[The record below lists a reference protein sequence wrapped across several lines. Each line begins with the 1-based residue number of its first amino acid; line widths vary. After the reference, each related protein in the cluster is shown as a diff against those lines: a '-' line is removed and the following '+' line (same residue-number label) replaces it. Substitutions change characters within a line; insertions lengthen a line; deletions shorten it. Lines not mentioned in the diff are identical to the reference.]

1 MLLII
6 ISINLILIVA
16 VKKRFKKKKIWLP
29 LNQQVPACHQPLLP
43 AAPQERK
50 KLMKLLKK
58 KKKIEEK
65 FLGGKYENLRDM
77 ATDINGGAAIE
88 GCQRNNFS

>member
-1 MLLII
+1 
-6 ISINLILIVA
+6 
-16 VKKRFKKKKIWLP
+16 
-29 LNQQVPACHQPLLP
+29 
-43 AAPQERK
+43 
-50 KLMKLLKK
+50 MKLLKK

>member
-1 MLLII
+1 MAT
-6 ISINLILIVA
+6 SQSPSSSMPSTVA
-16 VKKRFKKKKIWLP
+16 TSCSPREKKI
-29 LNQQVPACHQPLLP
+29 N
-43 AAPQERK
+43 EITEEE
-50 KLMKLLKK
+50 
-58 KKKIEEK
+58 KKIEEK